1 MRALVGLLTVVLSLL
16 SFFPTAHADVI
27 DPGNP
32 YRRPHRPDLERPVTR
47 VYRQREPNFTLT
59 QVEGKDRTYLLKV
72 TLPGPCQWGFRVLVE
87 EEGTTA
93 MKMLEKAGWFPVPD
107 VKKETDSREFLIPL
121 PKNKEKVKFLMAVD
135 FRLYRFQET
144 RYGPKVYGPDRKLE
158 SLDRVYELTM
168 VDGKQILNK

>member
-1 MRALVGLLTVVLSLL
+1 MRAFVGLLTVVLSLL
-16 SFFPTAHADVI
+16 SFFPAAHADVI

-32 YRRPHRPDLERPVTR
+32 YRRPHRPDLEHPATQ
-47 VYRQREPNFTLT
+47 VYRQREPDFTLT
-59 QVEGKDRTYLLKV
+59 QVPGKDRTYLLKV

-87 EEGTTA
+87 EEGNTA
-93 MKMLEKAGWFPVPD
+93 MKLLEKAGWFPVPD

-135 FRLYRFQET
+135 FRLYRFRET
-144 RYGPKVYGPDRKLE
+144 RYGPKVYGPERKVE

-168 VDGKQILNK
+168 VDGKQILNE

>member
-1 MRALVGLLTVVLSLL
+1 MRALLLGLLTVVLSLV
-16 SFFPTAHADVI
+16 SFFPVAHADVI

-32 YRRPHRPDLERPVTR
+32 YRRPHRPDLEYPATQ
-47 VYRQREPNFTLT
+47 VYRLREPDFTLT
-59 QVEGKDRTYLLKV
+59 QVQGKDRTYLLKV

-93 MKMLEKAGWFPVPD
+93 TKLLEKAGWFPVPD
-107 VKKETDSREFLIPL
+107 IKKETDSREFLIPL
-121 PKNKEKVKFLMAVD
+121 PKDKEKEKFLMAVD

-144 RYGPKVYGPDRKLE
+144 RYGPKVYGPDRKVE

-168 VDGKQILNK
+168 VDGKQILN

>member
-32 YRRPHRPDLERPVTR
+32 YRRPHRPDLEQPATQ
-47 VYRQREPNFTLT
+47 VYRLREPDFTLT

-93 MKMLEKAGWFPVPD
+93 MKMLEKAGWFLVPD

-144 RYGPKVYGPDRKLE
+144 RYGPKVYGPDRKVE

-168 VDGKQILNK
+168 VDGKQILNQ

>member
-1 MRALVGLLTVVLSLL
+1 MRTLVGLLTVVLSLL

-32 YRRPHRPDLERPVTR
+32 YRRP
-47 VYRQREPNFTLT
+47 REPDFTLT

-144 RYGPKVYGPDRKLE
+144 R
-158 SLDRVYELTM
+158 
-168 VDGKQILNK
+168 

>member
-1 MRALVGLLTVVLSLL
+1 MRTLVGLLTVVLSLL
-16 SFFPTAHADVI
+16 SFFSTAHADVI

-32 YRRPHRPDLERPVTR
+32 YRRPHRPDLEYPATQ
-47 VYRQREPNFTLT
+47 VYRLRALT

-144 RYGPKVYGPDRKLE
+144 RYGPKVYGPDRKVE

-168 VDGKQILNK
+168 VDGKQILNE

>member
-32 YRRPHRPDLERPVTR
+32 YRRPHRPDLEQPVTQ
-47 VYRQREPNFTLT
+47 VYRQREPDFTLT
-59 QVEGKDRTYLLKV
+59 QVPGKDRTYLLKV

-93 MKMLEKAGWFPVPD
+93 MKMLEKAGWFP
-107 VKKETDSREFLIPL
+107 FL
-121 PKNKEKVKFLMAVD
+121 
-135 FRLYRFQET
+135 T
-144 RYGPKVYGPDRKLE
+144 
-158 SLDRVYELTM
+158 
-168 VDGKQILNK
+168 

>member
-1 MRALVGLLTVVLSLL
+1 MRTLVGLLTVVLSLL
-16 SFFPTAHADVI
+16 SFFPTARADVI

-32 YRRPHRPDLERPVTR
+32 YRRPHRPDLEYPATQ
-47 VYRQREPNFTLT
+47 VYRLREPDFTLT

-72 TLPGPCQWGFRVLVE
+72 TLPGPCQWGFRV
-87 EEGTTA
+87 
-93 MKMLEKAGWFPVPD
+93 LEKAGWFPVPD

-144 RYGPKVYGPDRKLE
+144 RYGPKVYGPDRKVE

>member
-16 SFFPTAHADVI
+16 SFFPTANADVI

-32 YRRPHRPDLERPVTR
+32 YRRPHRPDLEYPATQ
-47 VYRQREPNFTLT
+47 VYRLREPDFTLT

-72 TLPGPCQWGFRVLVE
+72 TLPGPCQWGFRVLME

-93 MKMLEKAGWFPVPD
+93 MKLLEKAGWFPVPD

-144 RYGPKVYGPDRKLE
+144 RYGPKVYGPDRKVE

-168 VDGKQILNK
+168 VDGKQILNE